1 MKLKTLDFDV
11 VIVGC
16 GIAGMTSAI
25 YLKRSNLNVCMIE
38 KNAPGGQL
46 NMINEINNY
55 PGFESIDGPTLAFN
69 VFNQIKKLEVPYKYA
84 NALEIIDNI
93 EYKMIKTDKEEITC
107 KNVVIATGRR
117 PRELGLQNEKRLLG
131 KGISYCS
138 ICDGTLYKDK
148 VVAVVGGGN
157 SAIESALYLSEICQ
171 KVYLIHRTESYRAEN
186 TLMDSIKEKEN
197 IELIKNTK
205 ITELK
210 EKNDKLSSVIIN
222 DGKEIKCNG
231 LFINVGNVPIP
242 IKCKNLKLEENY
254 IVVDN
259 KMESNIEGIYACGD
273 IIKKDVYQI
282 TTAISEGTIA
292 AINIIKKFN

>member
-69 VFNQIKKLEVPYKYA
+69 VFNQIKKLEISYKYA

-157 SAIESALYLSEICQ
+157 SAIESALYLAEICQ

-186 TLMDSIKEKEN
+186 TLMDNIKEKEN
-197 IELIKNTK
+197 IELIKNAK

-210 EKNDKLSSVIIN
+210 EKDDKLSSVIIN

>member
-186 TLMDSIKEKEN
+186 TLMDNIKEKEN
-197 IELIKNTK
+197 IELIKNAK

-210 EKNDKLSSVIIN
+210 EKDDKLSSVIIN

-242 IKCKNLKLEENY
+242 VKCKNLKLEENY

>member
-69 VFNQIKKLEVPYKYA
+69 VFNQIKKLEIPYKYA

-197 IELIKNTK
+197 IELIKNAK

-210 EKNDKLSSVIIN
+210 EKDDKLSSVIIN

-231 LFINVGNVPIP
+231 LFINVGNIPIP

>member
-157 SAIESALYLSEICQ
+157 SAIESALYLAEICQ

-186 TLMDSIKEKEN
+186 TLMENIKEKEN
-197 IELIKNTK
+197 IELIKNAK

-210 EKNDKLSSVIIN
+210 EKDDKLSSVIIN

>member
-69 VFNQIKKLEVPYKYA
+69 VFNQIKKLEISYKYA

-93 EYKMIKTDKEEITC
+93 EYKTIKTDKEEITC

-157 SAIESALYLSEICQ
+157 SAIESALYLAEICQ
-171 KVYLIHRTESYRAEN
+171 KVYLIHRTESYRAE
-186 TLMDSIKEKEN
+186 
-197 IELIKNTK
+197 
-205 ITELK
+205 
-210 EKNDKLSSVIIN
+210 
-222 DGKEIKCNG
+222 KCS
-231 LFINVGNVPIP
+231 PTDP
-242 IKCKNLKLEENY
+242 
-254 IVVDN
+254 
-259 KMESNIEGIYACGD
+259 
-273 IIKKDVYQI
+273 
-282 TTAISEGTIA
+282 
-292 AINIIKKFN
+292 

>member
-69 VFNQIKKLEVPYKYA
+69 VFNQIKKLEIPYKYA

-131 KGISYCS
+131 KGVSYCS

-197 IELIKNTK
+197 IELIKNAK

-210 EKNDKLSSVIIN
+210 EKDDKLSSVIIN

-231 LFINVGNVPIP
+231 LFINVGNIPIP

>member
-69 VFNQIKKLEVPYKYA
+69 VFNQIKKLEIPYKYA

-157 SAIESALYLSEICQ
+157 SAIESALYLAEICQ

-186 TLMDSIKEKEN
+186 TLMDNIKEKEN
-197 IELIKNTK
+197 IELIKNAK

>member
-69 VFNQIKKLEVPYKYA
+69 VFNQIKKLEIPYKYA

-157 SAIESALYLSEICQ
+157 SAIESALYLAEICQ

-186 TLMDSIKEKEN
+186 TLMDNIKEKEN
-197 IELIKNTK
+197 IELIKNAK

-210 EKNDKLSSVIIN
+210 EKDDKLSSVIIN

>member
-69 VFNQIKKLEVPYKYA
+69 VFNQIKKLEIPYKYA

-157 SAIESALYLSEICQ
+157 SAIESALYLAEICQ

-186 TLMDSIKEKEN
+186 TLMDNIKEKEN
-197 IELIKNTK
+197 IELIKNAK

-210 EKNDKLSSVIIN
+210 EKDDKLSSVIIN

-242 IKCKNLKLEENY
+242 VKCKNLKLEENY

>member
-197 IELIKNTK
+197 IELIKNAK

>member
-69 VFNQIKKLEVPYKYA
+69 VFNQIKKLEIPYKYA

-157 SAIESALYLSEICQ
+157 SAIESALYLAEICQ

-186 TLMDSIKEKEN
+186 TLMDNIKEKEN
-197 IELIKNTK
+197 IELIKNAK

-210 EKNDKLSSVIIN
+210 EKDDKLSSVIIN

-231 LFINVGNVPIP
+231 LFINVGNIPIP

>member
-69 VFNQIKKLEVPYKYA
+69 VFNQIKKLEIPYKYA

-157 SAIESALYLSEICQ
+157 SAIESALYLAEICQ

-186 TLMDSIKEKEN
+186 TLMDNIKEKEN
-197 IELIKNTK
+197 IELIKNAK

-210 EKNDKLSSVIIN
+210 EKDDKLSSVIIN

-282 TTAISEGTIA
+282 TTAISEGTIE

>member
-69 VFNQIKKLEVPYKYA
+69 VFNQIKKLEIPYKYA

-93 EYKMIKTDKEEITC
+93 EYKTIKTDKEEITC

-186 TLMDSIKEKEN
+186 TLMDNIKEKEN
-197 IELIKNTK
+197 IELIKNAK

-210 EKNDKLSSVIIN
+210 EKDDKLSSVIIN

>member
-69 VFNQIKKLEVPYKYA
+69 VFNQIKKLEIPYKYA

-131 KGISYCS
+131 KGVSYCS

-157 SAIESALYLSEICQ
+157 SAIESALYLAEICQ

-186 TLMDSIKEKEN
+186 TLMDNIKEKEN
-197 IELIKNTK
+197 IELIKNAK

-210 EKNDKLSSVIIN
+210 EKDDKLSSVIIN

-231 LFINVGNVPIP
+231 LFINVGNIPIP